1 MIAAIFR
8 KRFRGHSS
16 FPVSIHARQS
26 TITHLSVAL
35 YNYLKPCKLTGMRFD
50 VQERCNWAAISI

>member
-50 VQERCNWAAISI
+50 VQERCN